1 MVPQTLLQPHVREAA
16 CIIQEL
22 ILFVN
27 CVFGKAY
34 KFSLL
39 ES

>member
-1 MVPQTLLQPHVREAA
+1 MRDAA
-16 CIIQEL
+16 CILQEL